1 MHLVSNKPLNISSWR
16 GLWMHVQKVCRG
28 CCEDQAHSH
37 RLAFIQESSSPL
49 VMFYGSIS
57 GKKRS
62 AICSKGSYHGQ
73 SPGLTVRRPQ
83 PAPQARYSPAAWPQT
98 SRSDLVQEELTLLRI
113 QPLGQILQPSLS
125 SPSRSVN
132 NDLMLSG
139 KAEIQVR
146 TGVLGLSNLH
156 LSWYNFADTNQSPN
170 LKFLN
175 AAD

>member
-1 MHLVSNKPLNISSWR
+1 MDARPKSLQRLLWRSSPFSQAPILR
-16 GLWMHVQKVCRG
+16 VQKWKKK
-28 CCEDQAHSH
+28 
-37 RLAFIQESSSPL
+37 
-49 VMFYGSIS
+49 IS
-57 GKKRS
+57 NLLKRIVS
-62 AICSKGSYHGQ
+62 WSE
-73 SPGLTVRRPQ
+73 PWVTVRRPQ

-98 SRSDLVQEELTLLRI
+98 SQSDLVQEELTLLRI

-146 TGVLGLSNLH
+146 TGVLSLSNLH
-156 LSWYNFADTNQSPN
+156 LSWYNFADTNQSPT

-175 AAD
+175 AVD